1 MRRCVSTPA
10 VWEGWA
16 ARSIPPGGVVKGWE
30 GATACASGG
39 LHDCVALEEGS
50 GAGAVL
56 APRSEEEEVAATVA
70 CWALQRAGAG
80 EGRGT
85 LCGLGA
91 VAVGR
96 PSYALFGNRPG
107 DRCVDV
113 DEKEAVRL
121 KM

>member
-1 MRRCVSTPA
+1 MQ
-10 VWEGWA
+10 
-16 ARSIPPGGVVKGWE
+16 GWE
-30 GATACASGG
+30 GASACASGG

-50 GAGAVL
+50 GAGAVW

-96 PSYALFGNRPG
+96 PSYVLFGNRPG
-107 DRCVDV
+107 DRCVDE

-121 KM
+121 KCNRT

>member
-1 MRRCVSTPA
+1 VRRCVSTPA

-16 ARSIPPGGVVKGWE
+16 ARSIP
-30 GATACASGG
+30 
-39 LHDCVALEEGS
+39 HDCVALEEGS

-85 LCGLGA
+85 LCGSGA

-96 PSYALFGNRPG
+96 PSYALFGNRP
-107 DRCVDV
+107 
-113 DEKEAVRL
+113 VRPWWGWRGGRAARGGRGQSSPAGPVCCEGCGC
-121 KM
+121 